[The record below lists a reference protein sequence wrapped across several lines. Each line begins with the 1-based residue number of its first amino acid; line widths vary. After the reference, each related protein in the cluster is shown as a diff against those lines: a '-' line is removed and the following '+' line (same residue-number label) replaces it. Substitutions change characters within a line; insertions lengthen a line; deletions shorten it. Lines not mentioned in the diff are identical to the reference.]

1 MCPSL
6 QRRCM
11 NMNWEYLMEERKKKK
26 RELCEAGCLF
36 CAAIAVFVTT
46 PAFSSRE
53 TRHVKSHHD
62 SHGLLLTF
70 CVEPSDSSRRRG
82 EKKEGKPTL
91 FLQPHF
97 LGDCIFFRA
106 GGGDCHIAT
115 APLNTFSRLGRR
127 AHPSGCTPER
137 VNKEPFNP

>member
-1 MCPSL
+1 M
-6 QRRCM
+6 
-11 NMNWEYLMEERKKKK
+11 
-26 RELCEAGCLF
+26 F

-53 TRHVKSHHD
+53 ARHVKSHHD

-70 CVEPSDSSRRRG
+70 CVKPSDSSRRR
-82 EKKEGKPTL
+82 EKKKRKANIIFATD
-91 FLQPHF
+91 F
-97 LGDCIFFRA
+97 LGDCIFLGR
-106 GGGDCHIAT
+106 GDCHIAT
-115 APLNTFSRLGRR
+115 APLNTFSRLGRK